1 MGVRGGECAC
11 AACTCVCACLGVRLG
26 CACVDVRVFVVCLHC
41 ACAVNAFVC
50 VLRTFRALVPVLLR
64 AHTCVSVSVSLC
76 VCVHEL
82 CARICV
88 CAPSNSNNRPP
99 APRSRF
105 PANNRT
111 RRRLW
116 DQHPPMFC
124 SSGSASRPRLCL
136 MSGVTRGPLP
146 DYSEPFPVPPEGC
159 FPVQDEAL
167 AQRFLPLPGTKF
179 LLPRPVPWSWGAAG
193 Q

>member
-1 MGVRGGECAC
+1 MSQKHNSGEGAAARRALRGPLAQPQGCQASCWSWRRAGILGVRGGECAC

-26 CACVDVRVFVVCLHC
+26 CARVDVRVFVVCLHC

-88 CAPSNSNNRPP
+88 CAPSDSNNRPP

-124 SSGSASRPRLCL
+124 SSGSASRPQPWPA
-136 MSGVTRGPLP
+136 VVP
-146 DYSEPFPVPPEGC
+146 DEWGH
-159 FPVQDEAL
+159 A
-167 AQRFLPLPGTKF
+167 
-179 LLPRPVPWSWGAAG
+179 RPSA
-193 Q
+193 